1 MLLWYNGTMKKPLR
15 GSAIS
20 RSNPKLILHVLRPM
34 DVKGWVS
41 FLQVSFETP
50 VKDKTCIVGTEI
62 GLSLPSKDITKSPPF
77 NMAQWTANSVC
88 S

>member
-41 FLQVSFETP
+41 FSQVSFETP
-50 VKDKTCIVGTEI
+50 VKDKTCIVGTEM
-62 GLSLPSKDITKSPPF
+62 GLSLPSIR
-77 NMAQWTANSVC
+77 
-88 S
+88 